1 MTLIP
6 SDLKNEISAT
16 ALDLSQQKNSWY
28 DFIFHPS
35 AALGLMLIGSI
46 FILALLGP
54 LLSGYSYEDI
64 HLEIKNQPPNFEH
77 WFGTDDLGRDVFT
90 RVWYGARISLTIG
103 IAAAC
108 IDIFIGIIWG
118 SLAAYFGGWLED
130 GMMNIADM
138 LYSLPYLLVVIV
150 MSLILGTG
158 FISILAALTIL
169 GWITMA
175 RIVRGQVRY
184 LKQLGYIQASIAFG
198 ARYPHVLIKHL
209 IPNMKGPIIV
219 TLTNTIPAAIF
230 AEAFLSFMGLG
241 IQAPMSSWGTMAHE
255 GLSAFSFYP
264 WRLFFPAAA
273 ISLTML
279 GFNLVGDVL
288 SSFFDKREVRV

>member
-1 MTLIP
+1 MTITAAD
-6 SDLKNEISAT
+6 SKNEISLAF
-16 ALDLSQQKNSWY
+16 DELSRKKNLWY

-35 AALGLMLIGSI
+35 AAVGLAFIATILIM
-46 FILALLGP
+46 ALLGP

-64 HLEIKNQPPNFEH
+64 HLEIKNQPPTAQH

-108 IDIFIGIIWG
+108 IDIFIGIFWG

-130 GMMNIADM
+130 WMMNVADI

-150 MSLILGTG
+150 LSLILGTG

-279 GFNLVGDVL
+279 GFNLIGDVL
-288 SSFFDKREVRV
+288 SSFFDHREVHV